1 MALAGGQGRTGVA
14 APHALGISAC
24 LAAMA
29 MAAHEAQ
36 DELVGAAPDAEAST
50 GSCEICKKPL
60 TKQDHFFCEY
70 CVVIV
75 WLNVYC

>member
-1 MALAGGQGRTGVA
+1 
-14 APHALGISAC
+14 
-24 LAAMA
+24 MA